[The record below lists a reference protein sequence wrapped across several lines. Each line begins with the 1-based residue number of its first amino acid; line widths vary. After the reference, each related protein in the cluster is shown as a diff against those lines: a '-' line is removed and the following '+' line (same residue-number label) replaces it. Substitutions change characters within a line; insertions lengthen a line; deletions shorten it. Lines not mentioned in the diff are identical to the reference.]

1 MNQLLEEIKI
11 SPPID
16 GPSVVVD
23 NPYVSTDDMVDTN
36 WDVAILQ
43 DTVQELELQVG
54 WFLSSYYPSVG
65 RKYSNF
71 MEQCCV
77 LPANDHLLPQ
87 MVLLLAYKYEEVSV
101 PVVEG
106 LILISEKA
114 YARKEVLEMVELVS
128 FFLIDLCLVEYEM
141 LRFPPSMLAAAAI
154 FTAQCTLG
162 VSREWNATC
171 GKHSSYGK
179 NQIL

>member
-1 MNQLLEEIKI
+1 
-11 SPPID
+11 
-16 GPSVVVD
+16 
-23 NPYVSTDDMVDTN
+23 
-36 WDVAILQ
+36 
-43 DTVQELELQVG
+43 
-54 WFLSSYYPSVG
+54 
-65 RKYSNF
+65 

-87 MVLLLAYKYEEVSV
+87 MVIRKKIHLIGITILLLAYKYEEVSV
-101 PVVEG
+101 PVVEN

-128 FFLIDLCLVEYEM
+128 FFFIDLCLVEYEI

-162 VSREWNATC
+162 VSREWNTTC

-179 NQIL
+179 NQILKCSKLMIFFHQKVAVGKLTGVHRKYNTSKYGNPARSEPIYFLLEAWF